1 MKIILSRDEKI
12 ELLQAMKLGIWDTTR
27 TPNLCARLKGL
38 PNIGK
43 EIPVLT
49 DEDIQKIIE
58 INNELKKKKSI

>member
-12 ELLQAMKLGIWDTTR
+12 ELLQAIKLG
-27 TPNLCARLKGL
+27 
-38 PNIGK
+38 
-43 EIPVLT
+43 IPVLT